1 MVESTASQRDTHN
14 AVAAILQRKG
24 NAEDGGK
31 EEQVSGP
38 GLGSA
43 AKTRVTERLDDGNLS

>member
-1 MVESTASQRDTHN
+1 MSGQRDTHN
-14 AVAAILQRKG
+14 VVAAILQRKV

-38 GLGSA
+38 GLGST
-43 AKTRVTERLDDGNLS
+43 AKTRATERLDDGNLS